1 MAPRSDSSSGKKVGN
16 GWSNFKHVFSGDD
29 GVIYTVQ
36 DNGDLLW
43 YRHDGRGDGSFAW
56 AEPGSG
62 KKVGNGWSNFKHVFS
77 GGDGVIYAVR
87 DNGDLLW
94 YRHDGW
100 GDGSFAWAAGSGTK
114 VDKGWSNFIEVLSG

>member
-1 MAPRSDSSSGKKVGN
+1 MATCSGTATLG
-16 GWSNFKHVFSGDD
+16 GATEASP
-29 GVIYTVQ
+29 
-36 DNGDLLW
+36 
-43 YRHDGRGDGSFAW
+43 GS
-56 AEPGSG
+56 EPGSG